1 MTSKE
6 RVLAAFEFRPPDRI
20 PRFDTFWE
28 FPASWAERFGPAC
41 DLTDISIWVPDEGAF
56 ATRARVLK
64 EKDGCITRVDSWG
77 RTLRRRKD
85 AYFEEV
91 LEVPIPEGVAPDA
104 VRFDLPDLPERFER
118 GRSETVTSADLA
130 GDKAR
135 FCVFGKT
142 GGPFLRTSF
151 VRGEAQ
157 FLMDITGD
165 PPLARALVEKM
176 ADHLIGVARSEIQ
189 RWALQDTGI
198 WIYDDMAMN
207 KGPMFSPA
215 SFEKVFLPAY
225 RRMIREYK
233 AAGARYVVLH
243 SDGNILPILDM
254 LVDAGIDGINPLE
267 RRAGMDPAKI
277 RARHPRLVLIGG
289 MCNTDTLLNGPVARI
304 EREARELID
313 MGRYGGVVIGTHS
326 ISPET
331 PIGNFEAYHRAC
343 LEHGQFRKQ

>member
-56 ATRARVLK
+56 PTRARVL
-64 EKDGCITRVDSWG
+64 EETDACVTRIDSWG
-77 RTLRRRKD
+77 RTLRRRRD
-85 AYFEEV
+85 AYFDEV
-91 LEVPIPEGVAPDA
+91 LDVPIPEGVDPDT
-104 VRFDLPDLPERFER
+104 VQFDPPDLPLRFER
-118 GRSETVTSADLA
+118 GRSETVTSSDLA
-130 GDKAR
+130 CDKAR

-157 FLMDITGD
+157 FLMDIAGD

-176 ADHLIGVARSEIQ
+176 AGHLIGVARSEI
-189 RWALQDTGI
+189 RHWGLQETGV

-207 KGPMFSPA
+207 QGPMFSPA
-215 SFEKVFLPAY
+215 SFEKVLLPAY
-225 RRMIREYK
+225 RRMVREYK
-233 AAGARYVVLH
+233 AAGAKYVVLH
-243 SDGNILPILDM
+243 SDGNILPVLDM

-277 RARHPRLVLIGG
+277 RARHPRLVLTGG
-289 MCNTDTLLNGPVARI
+289 MCNTDTLRNGPAERI
-304 EREARELID
+304 AREARELIEI
-313 MGRYGGVVIGTHS
+313 GRDGGVVIGTHS
-326 ISPET
+326 VSPEI
-331 PIGNFEAYHRAC
+331 PIANFEVYYRTC
-343 LEHGQFRKQ
+343 LKYGQFQRQ